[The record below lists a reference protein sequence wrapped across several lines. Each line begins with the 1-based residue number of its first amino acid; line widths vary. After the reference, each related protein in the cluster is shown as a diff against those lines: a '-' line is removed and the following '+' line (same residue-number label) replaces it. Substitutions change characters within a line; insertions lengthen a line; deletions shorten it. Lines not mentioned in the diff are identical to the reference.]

1 MKNFSNVSI
10 GFGSA
15 NIKIISLAKKGKK
28 YVVDYYAVENLPRV
42 KSQDIEEEKNNI
54 ISLIK
59 KHFSSGKLKKVKEVN
74 VIVPA
79 QYTIFRDIALP
90 IAAKDKIDQMIS
102 FEAEQQIPFPINE
115 VEMAWQVVGETAEN
129 VIVQLVVIKRDK
141 LDEFMEIILGAGL
154 APVSIGVSI
163 ANIYNFYCVEN
174 DWNNLAAQ
182 SGEEN
187 ATKVIAFIDIGASS
201 TDIAIVDKKRFYF
214 TRSAPIAGNHLSD
227 LIQKKLNVSID
238 QAEEIKRNN
247 IDLNIISSEI
257 IAKTEEESNASK
269 ISIPTIG
276 KAKIPGGPAGGPEIP
291 KIGVPKAPIPGIPK
305 PGLVPPSVA
314 GAKEETVKTEEIII
328 TQAEKKEEK
337 INVPKPGQAIIPP
350 VGSPSGAVPSQP
362 QAGGIPKLGGI
373 PVPPVGAEIP
383 KPGGIPVPEPGKV
396 GIPKPGEIPVPPAA
410 SLKEESGKTIGIP
423 KPDSGVVP
431 PIKEEAK
438 EEGLPKIGV
447 PKLGQ
452 AIIPPVGSPSGAV
465 PPPPQAG
472 GIPKPGGIPVPP
484 IGAGIPKSGGIPVP
498 PAGKVGIPKPGE
510 IPVPPAASLKEES
523 GKTIGIP
530 KPDSGVVPPIKE
542 EAKEE
547 GLPKIGVPKLGQAII
562 PPVGSPSGAVPPP
575 PQAGGIPKPG
585 GIPVPP
591 IGAGIPK
598 SGGIPVPPAGKVGIP
613 KPGEIPVPP
622 AASLKEESGKTIG
635 IPKPDSGVVPPV
647 KEEGL
652 PKIGVPKLGQAII
665 PPVGSPSGAV
675 PPQPQAGG
683 IPKPG
688 RIPVPPIG
696 AGIPKPGGI
705 PVPPISGDGTPKQ
718 SPAPIIPPPVGGI
731 PKPSGVSVP
740 PSSSIGIPKPSSIP
754 ISGIPKISQPITPPK
769 SGESKNIKE
778 EQEIEKKDSEQKI
791 SKLTIP
797 KIEPQIIK
805 QESEKSE
812 AEKKV
817 PPPPP
822 PPPPPIFKNLGAAV
836 LTEEEEKV
844 EEQQIN
850 FDNKEIIKVTL
861 PFFERFISEIK
872 RSIDFFKN
880 NNEGKEIEKI
890 VIFGGASKI
899 KGLKEFIN
907 KRLSINTEEINGSKI
922 IEGLSGEEIYYYAAE
937 IGSAINAFE
946 KRINF
951 EINLLPLDYKRQKEK
966 EFQNKFLMLSGI
978 AGLILLLEF
987 GGIWWFKFK
996 NLNTELEIYKKEEMR
1011 LKPVLDNIAKL
1022 QKLKKEVEKKN
1033 EIIDKITN
1041 ERAKWLDVLAEF
1053 AKIIDNRTTWIET
1066 MNFNGKDLV
1075 SISGYT
1081 KSFEQI
1087 VNFINEL
1094 NKSKYFKVTDRPVQ
1108 NIVKINNIE
1117 YKKFSFNCSINHNVV
1132 EETEKGKEVKE
1143 SKGSEE
1149 TKESET
1155 TSASEESANEEEE

>member
-1 MKNFSNVSI
+1 
-10 GFGSA
+10 
-15 NIKIISLAKKGKK
+15 
-28 YVVDYYAVENLPRV
+28 
-42 KSQDIEEEKNNI
+42 
-54 ISLIK
+54 
-59 KHFSSGKLKKVKEVN
+59 
-74 VIVPA
+74 
-79 QYTIFRDIALP
+79 
-90 IAAKDKIDQMIS
+90 
-102 FEAEQQIPFPINE
+102 
-115 VEMAWQVVGETAEN
+115 
-129 VIVQLVVIKRDK
+129 
-141 LDEFMEIILGAGL
+141 
-154 APVSIGVSI
+154 
-163 ANIYNFYCVEN
+163 
-174 DWNNLAAQ
+174 
-182 SGEEN
+182 
-187 ATKVIAFIDIGASS
+187 
-201 TDIAIVDKKRFYF
+201 
-214 TRSAPIAGNHLSD
+214 
-227 LIQKKLNVSID
+227 
-238 QAEEIKRNN
+238 
-247 IDLNIISSEI
+247 
-257 IAKTEEESNASK
+257 
-269 ISIPTIG
+269 
-276 KAKIPGGPAGGPEIP
+276 
-291 KIGVPKAPIPGIPK
+291 
-305 PGLVPPSVA
+305 
-314 GAKEETVKTEEIII
+314 
-328 TQAEKKEEK
+328 
-337 INVPKPGQAIIPP
+337 
-350 VGSPSGAVPSQP
+350 
-362 QAGGIPKLGGI
+362 
-373 PVPPVGAEIP
+373 
-383 KPGGIPVPEPGKV
+383 
-396 GIPKPGEIPVPPAA
+396 
-410 SLKEESGKTIGIP
+410 
-423 KPDSGVVP
+423 
-431 PIKEEAK
+431 
-438 EEGLPKIGV
+438 
-447 PKLGQ
+447 
-452 AIIPPVGSPSGAV
+452 
-465 PPPPQAG
+465 
-472 GIPKPGGIPVPP
+472 
-484 IGAGIPKSGGIPVP
+484 
-498 PAGKVGIPKPGE
+498 
-510 IPVPPAASLKEES
+510 ES